1 MSKIKIWLRRIS
13 AANLWEQLADTAN
26 VKRVTTTSNGYY
38 ADMDSIASGV
48 FPINPPGDGPFFVY
62 CDMETDGGGWTLF
75 QRRFSAAL
83 SFNASW
89 RDYVRG
95 FGDVAEDHWLGLEK
109 LYRLAKQSVRL
120 RVDMKR
126 LDDVPLYAE
135 YDFVLSDAS
144 ELYRLRLANYRGN
157 ATDSLKTQNKM
168 FFTTYDSDNDKFK
181 NGNCAIARYG
191 GWWYNKCTTANLNG
205 RHWTES
211 PDDQSGMRWN
221 NASIKTLD
229 KRVQVKDSF
238 MMIRP
243 LK

>member
-1 MSKIKIWLRRIS
+1 MNATKQERAEGARGRV
-13 AANLWEQLADTAN
+13 WEWVSPSHVNSQCRTIPQGNAKLPT
-26 VKRVTTTSNGYY
+26 
-38 ADMDSIASGV
+38 
-48 FPINPPGDGPFFVY
+48 
-62 CDMETDGGGWTLF
+62 F
-75 QRRFSAAL
+75 QRRIPTHLQKALGNVAPQLESAICVP
-83 SFNASW
+83 
-89 RDYVRG
+89 DYVRG
-95 FGDVAEDHWLGLEK
+95 FGDVAGDHWLGLEK

-126 LDDVPLYAE
+126 LDDESLYAE

-191 GWWYNKCTTANLNG
+191 GWWYKRCSTANLNG

-221 NASIKTLD
+221 NDSIKTTD
-229 KRVQVKDSF
+229 KRVQVKDSV